1 MKKKFKSAY
10 LLLSSI
16 LVSLI
21 SLPFAFAK
29 SATGSKLFFQSNSS
43 VKEAATGTMALT
55 PVIKSV
61 YDSLH
66 LRISGLSRQAFDF
79 AKKGL
84 EKLTQQGK
92 LNNSSIVAIADFSL
106 PSTEKR
112 LFVLDLKNYKV
123 LFNTFVAH
131 GKNSGREWANS
142 FSNQTSSLK
151 SSPGFYITH
160 ETYTGH
166 NGYSLKLEGIEKGIN
181 DNAAERAIVMH
192 GSNYVNESFANAK
205 GYIGRSWGCP
215 AVPAAEA
222 VPIINTIKGG
232 SCLFIYSP
240 DQKYLSNSTVLNS

>member
-21 SLPFAFAK
+21 SIPFAFAK
-29 SATGSKLFFQSNSS
+29 SATGAKLFLQPNDS
-43 VKEAATGTMALT
+43 VKKSAAVSVGPT

-66 LRISGLSRQAFDF
+66 LKISGLSRQAFEY

-84 EKLTQQGK
+84 EKLTEQGRV
-92 LNNSSIVAIADFSL
+92 NNSSIVAIADFSL
-106 PSTEKR
+106 PSTSKR

-142 FSNQTSSLK
+142 FSNQPSSLK
-151 SSPGFYITH
+151 SSPGFYVTH
-160 ETYTGH
+160 ETYNGH
-166 NGYSLKLEGIEKGIN
+166 NGYSLKLEGVEKGIN
-181 DNAAERAIVMH
+181 DNASERAIVMH
-192 GSNYVNESFANAK
+192 GSDYVNQSVANAK

-240 DQKYLSNSTVLNS
+240 DQGYISHSSILNS

>member
-1 MKKKFKSAY
+1 MKRKFKSAY

-16 LVSLI
+16 FVSLI

-29 SATGSKLFFQSNSS
+29 SATGAKLFLQPNDS
-43 VKEAATGTMALT
+43 VKRSIAVSTGPT
-55 PVIKSV
+55 PSVKSV

-66 LRISGLSRQAFDF
+66 LRISGLSRQAFDY

-84 EKLTQQGK
+84 EKLTLQGK
-92 LNNSSIVAIADFSL
+92 LNNNSIVTIADFSL
-106 PSTEKR
+106 PSKEKR

-166 NGYSLKLEGIEKGIN
+166 NGYSLKLEGVEKGIN

-192 GSNYVNESFANAK
+192 GSNYVNQSFANAK

-222 VPIINTIKGG
+222 VPIINTLKGG

-240 DQKYLSNSTVLNS
+240 DQQYLSHSPVLNS

>member
-16 LVSLI
+16 LVSII
-21 SLPFAFAK
+21 SLPFVFAK
-29 SATGSKLFFQSNSS
+29 SATGTKLFFQPADSTKKS
-43 VKEAATGTMALT
+43 ATVSMGLT
-55 PVIKSV
+55 PVVKSV

-66 LRISGLSRQAFDF
+66 LKISGLSQQAFDY

-84 EKLTQQGK
+84 EKLTQEGK
-92 LNNSSIVAIADFSL
+92 VNNSSIVTIADFSL

-142 FSNQTSSLK
+142 FSNQPSSLK

-160 ETYTGH
+160 ETYRGH
-166 NGYSLKLEGIEKGIN
+166 NGYSMKLEGVEKGIN
-181 DNAAERAIVMH
+181 DNAYERDIVMH
-192 GSNYVNESFANAK
+192 GSAYVNQSVANAK

-215 AVPAAEA
+215 AVPASEA
-222 VPIINTIKGG
+222 VPIINTLKGG

-240 DQKYLSNSTVLNS
+240 DQKYLSHSPLLNS